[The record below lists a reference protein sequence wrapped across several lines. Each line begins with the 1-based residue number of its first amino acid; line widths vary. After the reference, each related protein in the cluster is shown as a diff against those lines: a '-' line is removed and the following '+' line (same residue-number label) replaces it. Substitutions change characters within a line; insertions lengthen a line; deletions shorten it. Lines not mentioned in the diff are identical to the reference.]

1 MSGSIFYLITGMAG
15 AGKSTVLNGLEDAGF
30 FCVDNLPVGLFDKFF
45 ELLTET
51 IETRSRVALATDI
64 RSGEQFSSIMNSLKI
79 LGSHDISYHV
89 IFLNCEIETLVKRF
103 KETRRR
109 HPLYKGSLMD
119 AIKKERRLLSSLL
132 ASADIVLDTTHLKTR
147 DLSRKIQD
155 LLRRDESADKLVIS
169 LNSFGF
175 KHGLP
180 KDADMVFDVRFLEN
194 PYYDEKLRGHR
205 GFEPEV
211 MDYVLNKHK
220 GNLALEKIQDCLE
233 ALIPYFVIEGRN
245 HLSIALGC
253 TGGHHRSVACVEKLY
268 ESLSSMGDVVFT
280 KFHRDC

>member
-1 MSGSIFYLITGMAG
+1 MITGMAG
-15 AGKSTVLNGLEDAGF
+15 AGKSTVLNGLEDSGF
-30 FCVDNLPVGLFDKFF
+30 FCVDNLPVGLFEKFF

-64 RSGEQFSSIMNSLKI
+64 RSGKQFSSVMNSLKT
-79 LGSHDISYHV
+79 LASHDISYHV

-109 HPLYKGSLMD
+109 HPLYKGSLID

-147 DLSRKIQD
+147 DLSRRIQD
-155 LLRRDESADKLVIS
+155 LLRRDESEGKLVVS

-194 PYYDEKLRGHR
+194 PYYEENLRGQR

-211 MDYVLNKHK
+211 MDFVLNKHQ
-220 GNLALEKIQDCLE
+220 GILALEKVQACLE
-233 ALIPYFVIEGRN
+233 ALIPHFMAEGRN
-245 HLSIALGC
+245 QLTIALGC

-268 ESLSSMGDVVFT
+268 ENLSSMRDVVFT
-280 KFHRDC
+280 KYHRDC